1 MMALLSPRVWL
12 AIVLAVFFAGANLTS
27 YRAGRANVR
36 AEWTAATL
44 ASNEA
49 TRQREKALS
58 IANQGVDR
66 DLQIDKARR
75 AAADRATA
83 NSLRDFQTALAAI
96 DHPAAPSGANGTGGL
111 ERELLSSCAT
121 ALAELAKEADRLESK
136 VVGLQGYVG
145 GVCLQS
151 TADAKQ

>member
-96 DHPAAPSGANGTGGL
+96 DHPAAPSGANGTGGV
-111 ERELLSSCAT
+111 ERELLSSCA
-121 ALAELAKEADRLESK
+121 ASFAGMGAEADRLASK
-136 VVGLQGYVG
+136 ILALQSYVG
-145 GVCLQS
+145 DVCL
-151 TADAKQ
+151 AK

>member
-12 AIVLAVFFAGANLTS
+12 AIVLAVFFAGTNLAS
-27 YRAGRANVR
+27 YRAGKANVR
-36 AEWTAATL
+36 AAWTAATL

-83 NSLRDFQTALAAI
+83 NSLRDFQTALAAKPDDSI
-96 DHPAAPSGANGTGGL
+96 APSGAIGTGGL
-111 ERELLSSCAT
+111 ERELLGQCAN
-121 ALAELAKEADRLESK
+121 ALASLASTADRLENK
-136 VVGLQGYVG
+136 VVGLQGYVQ
-145 GVCLQS
+145 GVCLK
-151 TADAKQ
+151 AGGE